1 MKPTIWIRRY
11 SQICALALSAIVALP
26 AIGQAGSG
34 VTSDSSTGI
43 SDLVMG
49 RSGAPIALLKCT
61 SADGLSSCTADQVAE
76 LNRQIM
82 ASRKQHKPLA
92 DVQDL
97 DLGQHSWLKCSQMD
111 GKACTDKQLS
121 AVIAVAAEGQSK
133 GIGLRLVKPIE
144 MATR

>member
-1 MKPTIWIRRY
+1 MKPNSWIKRY
-11 SQICALALSAIVALP
+11 PQVCAMAVLAVALP
-26 AIGQAGSG
+26 AFAQVGNG
-34 VTSDSSTGI
+34 VSSDSSAGV

-61 SADGLSSCTADQVAE
+61 SADGASSCTVDQVAE

-97 DLGQHSWLKCSQMD
+97 DLGEHSWLKCSQMD

-121 AVIAVAAEGQSK
+121 AVIAVAAEGQAK
-133 GIGLRLVKPIE
+133 GNGLRLVKPVE
-144 MATR
+144 MAAR